1 MDHIRVPITA
11 ATDKS
16 RSTHDRLPA
25 AADATDPADAT
36 SGTAIPECP
45 ATVGPLQYTQ
55 QYAPQYT
62 AQADTPQ
69 YDAPQYDQQYNAPQY
84 PNGTPYPPAPQY
96 PTQARA
102 PMPAAGQPYG
112 VTSLG
117 GWIGTVILSAIPVV
131 GFILLICWAAG
142 MGGAEH
148 QDRRN
153 WALAQII
160 VQVVAIVLVIIIS
173 AASGFSLME
182 MFDQSQY

>member
-1 MDHIRVPITA
+1 M
-11 ATDKS
+11 TDYQPQP
-16 RSTHDRLPA
+16 TQPTQPA
-25 AADATDPADAT
+25 QPQAPQYPNAQQQSDA
-36 SGTAIPECP
+36 
-45 ATVGPLQYTQ
+45 LQYTQ

-62 AQADTPQ
+62 AQADVS
-69 YDAPQYDQQYNAPQY
+69 QYDQQYNAPQY

-96 PTQARA
+96 PTQAQA
-102 PMPAAGQPYG
+102 PMLAAGQPYG

-160 VQVVAIVLVIIIS
+160 IQVAVIVLVIIIS

>member
-1 MDHIRVPITA
+1 M
-11 ATDKS
+11 
-16 RSTHDRLPA
+16 
-25 AADATDPADAT
+25 
-36 SGTAIPECP
+36 
-45 ATVGPLQYTQ
+45 
-55 QYAPQYT
+55 
-62 AQADTPQ
+62 
-69 YDAPQYDQQYNAPQY
+69 
-84 PNGTPYPPAPQY
+84 
-96 PTQARA
+96 PT
-102 PMPAAGQPYG
+102 AGQPYG

-117 GWIGTVILSAIPVV
+117 GWIGTVILSAIPLA

>member
-1 MDHIRVPITA
+1 M
-11 ATDKS
+11 TDYQPQP
-16 RSTHDRLPA
+16 TQPTQPA
-25 AADATDPADAT
+25 QPQAPQYPNAQQQSDA
-36 SGTAIPECP
+36 
-45 ATVGPLQYTQ
+45 LQYTQ
-55 QYAPQYT
+55 QYAPQY
-62 AQADTPQ
+62 D
-69 YDAPQYDQQYNAPQY
+69 APQY

-96 PTQARA
+96 PTQAQA

-117 GWIGTVILSAIPVV
+117 GWIGTVILSAIPLV

-160 VQVVAIVLVIIIS
+160 IQVVAIVLVIIIS

-182 MFDQSQY
+182 MFDQSQH

>member
-1 MDHIRVPITA
+1 M
-11 ATDKS
+11 TDYQPQP
-16 RSTHDRLPA
+16 TQPTQPA
-25 AADATDPADAT
+25 QPQAPQYPNAQQQSDA
-36 SGTAIPECP
+36 
-45 ATVGPLQYTQ
+45 LQYTQ
-55 QYAPQYT
+55 QYAPQY
-62 AQADTPQ
+62 D
-69 YDAPQYDQQYNAPQY
+69 APQY

-96 PTQARA
+96 PTQAQA
-102 PMPAAGQPYG
+102 TMPAAGQPYG
-112 VTSLG
+112 MTSLG
-117 GWIGTVILSAIPVV
+117 GWIGTVILSAIPLV

>member
-1 MDHIRVPITA
+1 M
-11 ATDKS
+11 
-16 RSTHDRLPA
+16 
-25 AADATDPADAT
+25 
-36 SGTAIPECP
+36 
-45 ATVGPLQYTQ
+45 
-55 QYAPQYT
+55 
-62 AQADTPQ
+62 
-69 YDAPQYDQQYNAPQY
+69 
-84 PNGTPYPPAPQY
+84 
-96 PTQARA
+96 PT
-102 PMPAAGQPYG
+102 AGQPYG

-117 GWIGTVILSAIPVV
+117 GWIGTVILSAIPLV

-160 VQVVAIVLVIIIS
+160 VQVVAIVLVVIIS

>member
-1 MDHIRVPITA
+1 M
-11 ATDKS
+11 TDYQPQP
-16 RSTHDRLPA
+16 TQPA
-25 AADATDPADAT
+25 QPQAPQYPNVHQQSDA
-36 SGTAIPECP
+36 
-45 ATVGPLQYTQ
+45 LQYTQ

-62 AQADTPQ
+62 AQAD
-69 YDAPQYDQQYNAPQY
+69 APQYNAPQY

-96 PTQARA
+96 PTQAQA

-112 VTSLG
+112 MTSLG
-117 GWIGTVILSAIPVV
+117 GWIGTVILSAIPLV

>member
-1 MDHIRVPITA
+1 M
-11 ATDKS
+11 TDYQPQ
-16 RSTHDRLPA
+16 PA
-25 AADATDPADAT
+25 QQAQPTQPQAPQYPNAQQQSDA
-36 SGTAIPECP
+36 
-45 ATVGPLQYTQ
+45 LQYTQ
-55 QYAPQYT
+55 QYALQYT
-62 AQADTPQ
+62 AQADAPQ
-69 YDAPQYDQQYNAPQY
+69 YNAPQYDQQYNAPQY

-96 PTQARA
+96 PTQAQA
-102 PMPAAGQPYG
+102 PVPAAGQPYG
-112 VTSLG
+112 MTSLG
-117 GWIGTVILSAIPVV
+117 GWIGTVILSAIPLV

>member
-1 MDHIRVPITA
+1 M
-11 ATDKS
+11 TDYQPQP
-16 RSTHDRLPA
+16 TQPA
-25 AADATDPADAT
+25 QPQTP
-36 SGTAIPECP
+36 
-45 ATVGPLQYTQ
+45 QYPNAQ
-55 QYAPQYT
+55 QQPDAPQYT
-62 AQADTPQ
+62 
-69 YDAPQYDQQYNAPQY
+69 QQYNAPQY

-96 PTQARA
+96 PPQAQA
-102 PMPAAGQPYG
+102 PYG

-117 GWIGTVILSAIPVV
+117 GWIGTVILSAIPLV

-182 MFDQSQY
+182 MFDQSQH